1 MKKLLKIVSICFIL
15 SGCAAGSNFKPVTTE
30 GANCKVQCGKD
41 MAGCNG
47 SSYTCDRAAATCM
60 AGCQDLDNIKSK

>member
-1 MKKLLKIVSICFIL
+1 MSVLMIAVCVFA
-15 SGCAAGSNFKPVTTE
+15 GCAVGSNFKPKTAE

-41 MAGCNG
+41 MTSCNG

-60 AGCQDLDNIKSK
+60 EGCKDLDAIKSNK